1 MIYKKIKLGYYLMW
15 ITYVVLSFIYMIFLG
30 NNPEFLF
37 MGTSLDLWINIVL
50 NILGVINKELEPL
63 KLLKRS

>member
-1 MIYKKIKLGYYLMW
+1 MW

-50 NILGVINKELEPL
+50 NILGVFNKELEPL

>member
-1 MIYKKIKLGYYLMW
+1 MW
-15 ITYVVLSFIYMIFLG
+15 ITYVVLSFIYMFFLG

>member
-15 ITYVVLSFIYMIFLG
+15 ITYVVLSFIYMFFLG

>member
-37 MGTSLDLWINIVL
+37 MGTSLDLWINIAL

>member
-50 NILGVINKELEPL
+50 DILGVINKESEPL

>member
-50 NILGVINKELEPL
+50 NILGVINKDLEPL